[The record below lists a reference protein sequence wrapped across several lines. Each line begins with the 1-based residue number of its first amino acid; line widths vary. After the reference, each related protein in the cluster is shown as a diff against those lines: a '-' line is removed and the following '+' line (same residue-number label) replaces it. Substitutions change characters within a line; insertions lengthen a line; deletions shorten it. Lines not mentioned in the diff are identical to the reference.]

1 MFGRPHLAF
10 KESNIRSQIVTGV
23 AAALLTACAASHPAG
38 HASPTPVQSSGPLLT
53 LPGPSGPALLAA
65 SGRGS
70 RTLPRFQ
77 VTKPWSV
84 AWAYDCA
91 GVSREAQFQIFPT
104 DADPN
109 VVLNAVDQIT
119 ARGQGVA
126 HYTAT
131 GSMYLI
137 VNTQCA
143 WTLRAS

>member
-1 MFGRPHLAF
+1 
-10 KESNIRSQIVTGV
+10 V
-23 AAALLTACAASHPAG
+23 AAALLTACAASHPLG
-38 HASPTPVQSSGPLLT
+38 HASPTPVLSSGPLLT
-53 LPGPSGPALLAA
+53 LPSPPGRSGPALLAA
-65 SGRGS
+65 SGRGA
-70 RTLPRFQ
+70 RTLPKFQ
-77 VTKPWSV
+77 TTKPWILS
-84 AWAYDCA
+84 WAYDCA

-131 GSMYLI
+131 GTMYLI

-143 WTLRAS
+143 WALRAS